1 MFQFTVVSTGGR
13 NESISIPQSSKVG
26 DLKILVQKSF
36 QQPFVRLVTADGRVL
51 DDVAQSLLS
60 AGLQEKDCLTVV
72 VLQARL
78 VATNKR
84 DICGSAFAFWCCGS
98 NRIVSWGL
106 QTNGGDSSAVQDQL
120 RNVQQVQGTDH
131 AFAAILADGS
141 VVTWG
146 QPDYGGD
153 SSAVQ
158 GQLRNVQQVQGTHG
172 AFAAI
177 LADGSVVTW
186 LPPI

>member
-1 MFQFTVVSTGGR
+1 MNIDQPRLRCFLSHQAVSYLATANALSMFQFTVVSTGGR

-84 DICGSAFAFWCCGS
+84 DI
-98 NRIVSWGL
+98 
-106 QTNGGDSSAVQDQL
+106 
-120 RNVQQVQGTDH
+120 
-131 AFAAILADGS
+131 
-141 VVTWG
+141 
-146 QPDYGGD
+146 
-153 SSAVQ
+153 
-158 GQLRNVQQVQGTHG
+158 
-172 AFAAI
+172 
-177 LADGSVVTW
+177 
-186 LPPI
+186 